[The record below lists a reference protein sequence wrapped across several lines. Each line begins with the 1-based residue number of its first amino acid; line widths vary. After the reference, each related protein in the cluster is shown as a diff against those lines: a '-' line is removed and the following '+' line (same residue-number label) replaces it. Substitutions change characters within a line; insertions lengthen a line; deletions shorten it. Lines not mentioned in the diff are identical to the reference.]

1 MRALEDMY
9 HGWVNGVQ
17 LSFLISSLNRN
28 DWLYFSEPRRAL
40 KYDILLNTSSDK
52 VIFYEPG
59 GGSLDYSTALPPNL
73 TLEEAQAWAI
83 AVWRMG

>member
-1 MRALEDMY
+1 MRELEYTY

-17 LSFLISSLNRN
+17 LSFLISSLTNN
-28 DWLYFSEPRRAL
+28 DWLYFSERRRGL
-40 KYDILLNTSSDK
+40 GYDILLNTSSDK

-59 GGSLDYSTALPPNL
+59 GGPLHHSTALPPNL